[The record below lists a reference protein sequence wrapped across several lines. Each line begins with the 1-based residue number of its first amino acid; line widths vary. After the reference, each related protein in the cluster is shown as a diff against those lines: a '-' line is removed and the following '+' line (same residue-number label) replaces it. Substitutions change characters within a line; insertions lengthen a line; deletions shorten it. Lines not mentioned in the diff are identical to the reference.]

1 MANPTRSKAKQGR
14 GVARPVRVPGRPLEV
29 VGNDGPR
36 EMILPHFGG
45 DRTRLIPRAHTAP
58 EAVITP
64 GRRDFFESLTCPDAG
79 ANVGAL
85 APVAQLDRA
94 SPSGGE
100 GHRFE
105 SCRAHSIEE
114 AVLLPLLPQVLAGDA
129 QDLG

>member
-1 MANPTRSKAKQGR
+1 M
-14 GVARPVRVPGRPLEV
+14 ARPVRVPGRPLEV
-29 VGNDGPR
+29 VGDDGPR

-105 SCRAHSIEE
+105 SCRAHSKMTKPRTDYVLVEE

-129 QDLG
+129 QDLC